1 MSDSEPL
8 RKHKREL
15 IRQKAVLVLHRFYTR
30 GPPSISHLAAD
41 LNKTLCDKD
50 PGVMVATLNVFFAM
64 RNDKLPMLKDY
75 SKTFSEILRQ
85 IVDRKLPRDFDYHKV
100 PAPWV
105 QIKLLKLMALVGAD
119 DQAASQPMYEVVQNC
134 LMRAEGQGSAAYAVF
149 FSQQI

>member
-1 MSDSEPL
+1 
-8 RKHKREL
+8 
-15 IRQKAVLVLHRFYTR
+15 
-30 GPPSISHLAAD
+30 
-41 LNKTLCDKD
+41 
-50 PGVMVATLNVFFAM
+50 MVATLNVFFAM

-75 SKTFSEILRQ
+75 SKSFCDILRQ

-149 FSQQI
+149 FSQQITSKWSNFGRLDPSGDPVGDGRPQQSPGRAAGAGLPSPASSVLTDSGGF